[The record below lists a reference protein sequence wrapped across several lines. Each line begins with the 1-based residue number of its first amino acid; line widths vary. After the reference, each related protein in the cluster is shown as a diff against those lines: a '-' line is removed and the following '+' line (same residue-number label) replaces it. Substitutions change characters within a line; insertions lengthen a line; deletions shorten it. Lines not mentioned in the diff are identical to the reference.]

1 MPSATRDPEN
11 ENLKAGA
18 PPSAATGSAGS
29 KTAKTRTDPATGETH
44 SDGHAQNRSAAEDR
58 SPAAQKDRRVKPD
71 V

>member
-11 ENLKAGA
+11 ENMKAGN
-18 PPSAATGSAGS
+18 PPSAATGSSGS
-29 KTAKTRTDPATGETH
+29 KSAKTRTDPSSGETL
-44 SDGHAQNRSAAEDR
+44 SAGHAQNKSAAEDR